1 MGLAA
6 RQSEGEE
13 DLDEAV
19 RRTVECAR
27 APSTRRLYSAKWG
40 VFASWCRSRG
50 HDPQTCAV
58 VIVLRFL
65 QFLFQRERAHSTLKV
80 YVAAISAGRGAL
92 GVASVGRDPR
102 VAQFLKG
109 ARRLRPPRGLRAPP
123 WDLRLV
129 LGSLVGAPYE
139 PLDQADLKFLAL
151 KTLFLLAVC
160 SAKRVGE
167 LHALSVDEECI
178 AWKPEGAGV
187 RLWPNPFFLPKV
199 LSAQAVNQVIDLDAF
214 ASGQGR
220 RRDSR
225 LLCPVRALRAYVE
238 RTLPLRKSSQM
249 FVCFGQAKLGQP
261 ASKSRGC
268 LTGWSPLSPRRTRS
282 EGFQCRWDWWAIPR
296 VALPRRGLHY
306 EESPSLIYAVRL
318 RGPRRAHSPA
328 LQAECGFG
336 HVPFRVSAAG
346 GCTALVF

>member
-27 APSTRRLYSAKWG
+27 APSTRRLYGAKWG

-139 PLDQADLKFLAL
+139 PLDQVDLKFLAL

-214 ASGQGR
+214 VSEQGR
-220 RRDSR
+220 GHESR

-238 RTLPLRKSSQM
+238 RTLPLRRSSQM
-249 FVCFGQAKLGQP
+249 FVCFGQSKLGQP
-261 ASKSRGC
+261 ASKQRLSHWLVAVIASAYSEQGFPVPGGLVGHSTRGVATSWAALRGVPLADIC
-268 LTGWSPLSPRRTRS
+268 SAASWSSPCTFARFYRLNVASATSLSGSVLLTGAQR
-282 EGFQCRWDWWAIPR
+282 
-296 VALPRRGLHY
+296 
-306 EESPSLIYAVRL
+306 
-318 RGPRRAHSPA
+318 
-328 LQAECGFG
+328 
-336 HVPFRVSAAG
+336 
-346 GCTALVF
+346 